1 MCNNIRMNQLKIK
14 WKEKKVSKDKI
25 SDWIEDRA
33 FNVLRNKNAIEK
45 RMTISDGVRYIKGY
59 PLKLN
64 NGTKVRTIRTEK
76 IDEKFK
82 KVIIEFLQVG
92 EYKTSKI
99 SIKRYLE
106 DSLDDIQRFLIN
118 SQSIAQTRNIDL
130 NYD

>member
-14 WKEKKVSKDKI
+14 GKEKKVSKDKI

-82 KVIIEFLQVG
+82 KITIEFLQVG

>member
-1 MCNNIRMNQLKIK
+1 MCNNIRMNELKIQR
-14 WKEKKVSKDKI
+14 KETKVLKDKI

-82 KVIIEFLQVG
+82 KITIEFLQVG

>member
-1 MCNNIRMNQLKIK
+1 MCNNIRMNELKIQR
-14 WKEKKVSKDKI
+14 KETKVLKDKI

-64 NGTKVRTIRTEK
+64 NGTKIRSIRTEK

-82 KVIIEFLQVG
+82 KVIIEFLQIG

>member
-14 WKEKKVSKDKI
+14 GKEAKVSKDKI

>member
-1 MCNNIRMNQLKIK
+1 MCNNIRGNRLNIQR
-14 WKEKKVSKDKI
+14 KEAKVSKDKI

-45 RMTISDGVRYIKGY
+45 RTTISDGVRYISGY

-64 NGTKVRTIRTEK
+64 NGTKVRTIKTEK

-82 KVIIEFLQVG
+82 KIIIEFLQVG

>member
-1 MCNNIRMNQLKIK
+1 MCNNIRMNELKIQR
-14 WKEKKVSKDKI
+14 KETKVSKDKI

-64 NGTKVRTIRTEK
+64 NGTKIRSIRTEK

>member
-14 WKEKKVSKDKI
+14 GKEKKVSKDKI

-64 NGTKVRTIRTEK
+64 NGTKIRSIRTEK
-76 IDEKFK
+76 IDNKFK
-82 KVIIEFLQVG
+82 KVIIEFLQVS

>member
-1 MCNNIRMNQLKIK
+1 MCNNIRMNELKIQR
-14 WKEKKVSKDKI
+14 KETKVSKDKI

-64 NGTKVRTIRTEK
+64 NGTKIRSIRTEK
-76 IDEKFK
+76 IDNKFK

>member
-1 MCNNIRMNQLKIK
+1 MCNNIRMNELKIQR
-14 WKEKKVSKDKI
+14 KETKVLKDKI

-76 IDEKFK
+76 IDNKFK
-82 KVIIEFLQVG
+82 KVTIEFLQVG

>member
-1 MCNNIRMNQLKIK
+1 MCNNIRMNELKIQR
-14 WKEKKVSKDKI
+14 KETKVLKDKI

-76 IDEKFK
+76 IDEDGKDK
-82 KVIIEFLQVG
+82 G
-92 EYKTSKI
+92 RKI
-99 SIKRYLE
+99 RVLSERSNNRI
-106 DSLDDIQRFLIN
+106 F
-118 SQSIAQTRNIDL
+118 TRW
-130 NYD
+130 

>member
-1 MCNNIRMNQLKIK
+1 MCNNIRMNELKIQR
-14 WKEKKVSKDKI
+14 KETKVLKDKI

-64 NGTKVRTIRTEK
+64 NGTKIRTIRTEK

-82 KVIIEFLQVG
+82 KITIEFLQVG

>member
-1 MCNNIRMNQLKIK
+1 MCNNIRMNELKIQR
-14 WKEKKVSKDKI
+14 KETKVLKDKI

-64 NGTKVRTIRTEK
+64 NGTKIRSIRTEK

>member
-14 WKEKKVSKDKI
+14 GKEKKVSKDKI

-64 NGTKVRTIRTEK
+64 NGTKIRSIRTEK
-76 IDEKFK
+76 INNKFK
-82 KVIIEFLQVG
+82 KITIEFLQVG

>member
-1 MCNNIRMNQLKIK
+1 MCNNIRMNELKIQR
-14 WKEKKVSKDKI
+14 KETKVLKDKI

-82 KVIIEFLQVG
+82 KITIEFLQVG

-106 DSLDDIQRFLIN
+106 DSLDDIQRLLIN

>member
-1 MCNNIRMNQLKIK
+1 MCNNIRMNELKIK
-14 WKEKKVSKDKI
+14 GKEKKVSKDKI

-64 NGTKVRTIRTEK
+64 NGTKIRTIRTEK

-82 KVIIEFLQVG
+82 KITIEFLQVG

>member
-14 WKEKKVSKDKI
+14 GKEKKVSKDKI

-64 NGTKVRTIRTEK
+64 NGTKIRSIRT
-76 IDEKFK
+76 
-82 KVIIEFLQVG
+82 
-92 EYKTSKI
+92 
-99 SIKRYLE
+99 
-106 DSLDDIQRFLIN
+106 
-118 SQSIAQTRNIDL
+118 
-130 NYD
+130 

>member
-14 WKEKKVSKDKI
+14 GKEKKVSKDKI

-45 RMTISDGVRYIKGY
+45 RMAISDGVRYIKGY

-64 NGTKVRTIRTEK
+64 NGTKIRSIRTEK

>member
-1 MCNNIRMNQLKIK
+1 MCNNIRMNELKIQR
-14 WKEKKVSKDKI
+14 KETKVSKDKI

-45 RMTISDGVRYIKGY
+45 RMAISDGVRYIKGY

-64 NGTKVRTIRTEK
+64 NGTKVRSIRTEK
-76 IDEKFK
+76 IDNKFK
-82 KVIIEFLQVG
+82 KVTIEFLQVG

>member
-14 WKEKKVSKDKI
+14 GKEKKVSKDKI
-25 SDWIEDRA
+25 SDWIADRA

-64 NGTKVRTIRTEK
+64 NGTKVRSIRTEK
-76 IDEKFK
+76 IDNKFK
-82 KVIIEFLQVG
+82 KVTIEFLQVG

>member
-1 MCNNIRMNQLKIK
+1 MCNNIRMNELKIQR
-14 WKEKKVSKDKI
+14 KETKVLKDKI
-25 SDWIEDRA
+25 YDWIEDRA

-82 KVIIEFLQVG
+82 KITIEFLQVG

>member
-14 WKEKKVSKDKI
+14 GKEKKVSKDKI

-45 RMTISDGVRYIKGY
+45 RMTISDGVRYIKRY

-82 KVIIEFLQVG
+82 KITIEFLQVG

>member
-1 MCNNIRMNQLKIK
+1 MCNNIRMNELKIQR
-14 WKEKKVSKDKI
+14 KEAKVSKDKI

-64 NGTKVRTIRTEK
+64 NGTKIRSIRTEK
-76 IDEKFK
+76 IDNKFK
-82 KVIIEFLQVG
+82 KITIEFLQVG

>member
-14 WKEKKVSKDKI
+14 GKEKKVSKDKI
-25 SDWIEDRA
+25 SDWLEDRA

-64 NGTKVRTIRTEK
+64 NGTKIRSIRTEK
-76 IDEKFK
+76 IDNKFK
-82 KVIIEFLQVG
+82 KITIEFLQVG

>member
-1 MCNNIRMNQLKIK
+1 MCNNIRMNELKIQR
-14 WKEKKVSKDKI
+14 KETKVSKDKI

-64 NGTKVRTIRTEK
+64 NGTKIRSIRTEK
-76 IDEKFK
+76 IDNKFK
-82 KVIIEFLQVG
+82 KITIEFLQVG

>member
-14 WKEKKVSKDKI
+14 GKEKKVSKDKI

-64 NGTKVRTIRTEK
+64 NGTKIRSIRTEK

-82 KVIIEFLQVG
+82 KVIIEFLKIG

>member
-1 MCNNIRMNQLKIK
+1 MCNNIPMNKLKIK
-14 WKEKKVSKDKI
+14 GKENNVSKDKI

-64 NGTKVRTIRTEK
+64 NGTKIRSIRTEK
-76 IDEKFK
+76 IDNKFK

>member
-14 WKEKKVSKDKI
+14 AKEKKVSKDKI

-64 NGTKVRTIRTEK
+64 NGTKIRSIRTEK
-76 IDEKFK
+76 IDNKFK
-82 KVIIEFLQVG
+82 KITIEFLQVG

>member
-1 MCNNIRMNQLKIK
+1 MCNNIRMNELKIQR
-14 WKEKKVSKDKI
+14 KETKVLKDKI

-33 FNVLRNKNAIEK
+33 FNVHRKKNAIEK

-82 KVIIEFLQVG
+82 KITIEFLQVG

-106 DSLDDIQRFLIN
+106 DSLDDIQIFLIN

>member
-1 MCNNIRMNQLKIK
+1 MCNNIRMNELKIQR
-14 WKEKKVSKDKI
+14 KETKVSKDKI

-82 KVIIEFLQVG
+82 KITIEFLQVG

>member
-1 MCNNIRMNQLKIK
+1 MCNNIRMNELKIQR
-14 WKEKKVSKDKI
+14 KETKVLKDKI

-64 NGTKVRTIRTEK
+64 NGTKIRSIRTEK
-76 IDEKFK
+76 IDNKFK

>member
-14 WKEKKVSKDKI
+14 GKEKKVSKDKI

-64 NGTKVRTIRTEK
+64 NGTKVRSIRTEK
-76 IDEKFK
+76 IDNKFK
-82 KVIIEFLQVG
+82 KVTIEFLQVG

>member
-14 WKEKKVSKDKI
+14 GKEKKVSKDKI

-64 NGTKVRTIRTEK
+64 NGTKIRSIRTEK
-76 IDEKFK
+76 IDNKFK
-82 KVIIEFLQVG
+82 KVTIEFLQVG

>member
-14 WKEKKVSKDKI
+14 GKEKKVSKDKI

-64 NGTKVRTIRTEK
+64 NGTKIRSIRTEK
-76 IDEKFK
+76 IDNKFK
-82 KVIIEFLQVG
+82 KITIEFLQVG

>member
-1 MCNNIRMNQLKIK
+1 MCNNIRMNELKIQR
-14 WKEKKVSKDKI
+14 KETKVSKDKI

-45 RMTISDGVRYIKGY
+45 RMTINDGVRYISGY

-64 NGTKVRTIRTEK
+64 NGTKVRTIRKEK
-76 IDEKFK
+76 IDEKFEK
-82 KVIIEFLQVG
+82 IIIEFLPVG

>member
-14 WKEKKVSKDKI
+14 GKEAKVSKDKI

-64 NGTKVRTIRTEK
+64 NGTRIRSIRTEK
-76 IDEKFK
+76 IDNKFK

>member
-1 MCNNIRMNQLKIK
+1 MCNNIRMNQLKIQR
-14 WKEKKVSKDKI
+14 KETKVLKDKI

-64 NGTKVRTIRTEK
+64 NGTKIRSIRTEK
-76 IDEKFK
+76 IDNKFK
-82 KVIIEFLQVG
+82 KITIEFLQVG